1 MIVKAD
7 DYNSRTH
14 TECDTI
20 TAFKREAYEIT
31 IHALIRSAIEL
42 LRLEL
47 LKQSITIHAL
57 IRSAI
62 SAICTSI

>member
-31 IHALIRSAIEL
+31 IHALIRSAIWYYSQRERSRRHYNSRTHTECDRSYEL
-42 LRLEL
+42 
-47 LKQSITIHAL
+47 
-57 IRSAI
+57 
-62 SAICTSI
+62 